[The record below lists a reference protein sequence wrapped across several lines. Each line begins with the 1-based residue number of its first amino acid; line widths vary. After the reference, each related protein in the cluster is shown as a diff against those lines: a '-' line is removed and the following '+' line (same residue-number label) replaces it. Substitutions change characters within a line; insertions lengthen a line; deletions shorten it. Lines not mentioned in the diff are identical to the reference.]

1 VPRRRNV
8 LVIGSGPIV
17 IGQAAEFDYAGVQAC
32 RALREEGHR
41 VVLVNSNPATIMTDE
56 EVADAV
62 YLEPLTP
69 ASLEA
74 IIARERPD
82 AMLPTLGGQT
92 GLNLAVDLFESGV
105 IERYG
110 IELLGTPVAT
120 IQLAEDRAKFKD
132 AMLAIGEP
140 VPSSAIVTDV
150 ESGVAFARES
160 GYPVVVRPA
169 YTLGGTGGGV
179 VHDESELRETL
190 ATGLSVSLNHQAL
203 VES

>member
-1 VPRRRNV
+1 MPGFRR
-8 LVIGSGPIV
+8 
-17 IGQAAEFDYAGVQAC
+17 AG
-32 RALREEGHR
+32 RF

-62 YLEPLTP
+62 YLEPLT
-69 ASLEA
+69 AVSLEA

-132 AMLAIGEP
+132 AMLAIGEEM
-140 VPSSAIVTDV
+140 IRC
-150 ESGVAFARES
+150 VARL
-160 GYPVVVRPA
+160 P
-169 YTLGGTGGGV
+169 
-179 VHDESELRETL
+179 ELRAPTP
-190 ATGLSVSLNHQAL
+190 GLRRGSKGPRPDVA
-203 VES
+203 